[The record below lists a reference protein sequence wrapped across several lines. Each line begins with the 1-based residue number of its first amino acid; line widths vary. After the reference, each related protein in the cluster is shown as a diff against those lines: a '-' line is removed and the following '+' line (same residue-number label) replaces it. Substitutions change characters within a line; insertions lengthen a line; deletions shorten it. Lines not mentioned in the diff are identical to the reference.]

1 MNKVCLPISRENYEK
16 IIGTIRSGYE
26 FNGKKIKPNERVAL
40 ILVAESVTGIRG
52 GYILKLRLDSI
63 VKRENAYYFNIIEE
77 KTKKRRNFPFNTDL
91 YLLLQN
97 YALEHGISRNDRLF
111 PIKERQVFRI
121 LETAVKYLG
130 LESESIGSH
139 SFRKMFAQNIYEE
152 TGNNLAI
159 VQQVLQHSS
168 LLVTQR
174 YLNVA
179 SQEVIAALNTTSKFV
194 V

>member
-1 MNKVCLPISRENYEK
+1 MNKTCLPVSRDNYEK
-16 IIGTIRSGYE
+16 IIKTIREGYQ
-26 FNGKKIKPNERVAL
+26 FNGKRIKPNERVAL
-40 ILVAESVTGIRG
+40 ILVAESVTGIRVG
-52 GYILKLRLDSI
+52 DILKLRLDSV
-63 VKRENAYYFNIIEE
+63 VKRENGYYFNIIEE
-77 KTKKRRNFPFNTDL
+77 KTKKRRNFPFNTEL
-91 YLLLQN
+91 YLLLQT
-97 YALEHGISRNDRLF
+97 YALEHGISRDELLF
-111 PIKERQVFRI
+111 PIKERQVFRV
-121 LETAVKYLG
+121 LEMAVKYLG
-130 LESESIGSH
+130 LENESIGSH

-194 V
+194 I